1 MRSANHRADRAN
13 DRTRVARARKGALPL
28 GSYSFG
34 VVQVHDR
41 KEYIHQCLQPIDAAP
56 HLKGKQAQKL
66 RKLVAGRTLDPPGNA
81 GSRAMSQLERDLEA
95 NAPVLKKSVAL
106 ATAKDLGVVLDA
118 DDFELRVEQI
128 DAEDFRT
135 ETNLGEVAGLD
146 DPAVHKAVERGLL
159 GVGGLN
165 QRIEY
170 MERHRAVAGF
180 RNDDLP
186 LFEEKLGFLARQL
199 DPDAQVERFDRVLDL
214 IDLPDVANDPGTRD
228 VDIARLL
235 EILESEEAREF
246 RSWLRG
252 LDALRDNEVEQEIR
266 KLRDLVRRAVRS
278 SAGKGVRFAA
288 TTGVGLIPGAQLAG
302 LGLGALDAFVLERL
316 VPEAGPTAFLSQ
328 LYPTVFVS

>member
-1 MRSANHRADRAN
+1 MLAADRRGAAFKGQAGAEAPKARRRPHTRSARQRWFTGDVSA
-13 DRTRVARARKGALPL
+13 RTRPRGQCPGAQE
-28 GSYSFG
+28 
-34 VVQVHDR
+34 V
-41 KEYIHQCLQPIDAAP
+41 
-56 HLKGKQAQKL
+56 
-66 RKLVAGRTLDPPGNA
+66 GRPSDC
-81 GSRAMSQLERDLEA
+81 
-95 NAPVLKKSVAL
+95 
-106 ATAKDLGVVLDA
+106 KDLGVVLDA

-170 MERHRAVAGF
+170 MERHRALAAF

-252 LDALRDNEVEQEIR
+252 LDSLRDNEVEQEIR